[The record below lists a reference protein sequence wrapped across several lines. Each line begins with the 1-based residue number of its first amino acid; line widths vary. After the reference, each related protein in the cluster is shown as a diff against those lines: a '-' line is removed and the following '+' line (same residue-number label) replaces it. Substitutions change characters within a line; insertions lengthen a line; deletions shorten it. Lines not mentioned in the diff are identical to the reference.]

1 MPAPPPIH
9 EKQDRLLL
17 AALFFPA
24 LPAVLLLTTF
34 IEPKGL
40 PWLAE
45 ILRQEPLWLVWLM
58 RVILTGLIAGV
69 CQFVSRPLL
78 REFWKNRRDLA
89 DAAPS
94 APLERETVTGL
105 WVSIIAFPVFGGLLA
120 TVPLMVTDGEGG
132 VWGTFGVMLLIGG
145 FSALM
150 ALCLGVPRL
159 EELHRRGAWVPRGTD
174 RRPVMVTVA
183 LALLIMVT
191 AGVFMFAGAWLL
203 EHSGLAK

>member
-1 MPAPPPIH
+1 MPAPPPNQ
-9 EKQDRLLL
+9 EKQDLLLL
-17 AALFFPA
+17 AALCFPA
-24 LPAVLLLTTF
+24 LPAFLLLTTF

-45 ILRQEPLWLVWLM
+45 VLRTEPLWLVWLT

-69 CQFVSRPLL
+69 CQFVSRPML
-78 REFWKNRRDLA
+78 REFWKNRRNLP

-94 APLERETVTGL
+94 DPLERETVTGL

-120 TVPLMVTDGEGG
+120 SVPLMCTDGEGG
-132 VWGTFGVMLLIGG
+132 VWGKFGVVLLIGG

-150 ALCLGVPRL
+150 ALCLGVQRL
-159 EELHRRGAWVPRGTD
+159 EELHRRGAWVPPGTD
-174 RRPVMVTVA
+174 RRPVPVIVA
-183 LALLIMVT
+183 LALLIMVA
-191 AGVFMFAGAWLL
+191 AGIFMFVGAWLL